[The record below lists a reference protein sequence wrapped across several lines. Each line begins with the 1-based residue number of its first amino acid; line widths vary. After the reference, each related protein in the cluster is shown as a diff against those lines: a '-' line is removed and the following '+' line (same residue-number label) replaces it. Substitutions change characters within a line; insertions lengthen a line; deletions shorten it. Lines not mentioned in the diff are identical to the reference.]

1 MTDKRKPGSFL
12 LPLIA
17 KIRAERVG
25 DDVEQLS
32 DAELLRSM
40 AQGLT
45 RHDDEFPLIACALAL
60 AFEHGPNEAEDLAKA
75 ADLLSDIGLEFD
87 PVELR
92 AVRRSNGCREFHSEF
107 CRVLRPTELPAEE
120 AVKFYADLRDCLL
133 RAGEWIGNS

>member
-25 DDVEQLS
+25 DDDVEQLS

-40 AQGLT
+40 AQGLS

-60 AFEHGPNEAEDLAKA
+60 AFEHGPNEAEDPAKA
-75 ADLLSDIGLEFD
+75 ADLLAEMGLEFA
-87 PVELR
+87 PAECAQSS
-92 AVRRSNGCREFHSEF
+92 AVRLVQNFDLNSVAYRPLSCRMRKWRRGTGA
-107 CRVLRPTELPAEE
+107 CGIACCVPVRR
-120 AVKFYADLRDCLL
+120 
-133 RAGEWIGNS
+133 